1 MVPWPGFRPGHNTDC
16 RQEYLARGAQQ
27 QAAQR
32 EEREREE
39 SKNRLLHGFRL
50 YSNKMTW

>member
-1 MVPWPGFRPGHNTDC
+1 MVPWPCFRPGRYTDC
-16 RQEYLARGAQQ
+16 GLEYLARGAQQ

-39 SKNRLLHGFRL
+39 SENRLLHGHDYTTL
-50 YSNKMTW
+50 KMNW